1 MGIPDRII
9 LTLYTFLMAVVA
21 VLVVLC
27 SLGVIGQTAITAFFA
42 TIPGNWEYAVG
53 GIIILLVSIR
63 LLIAGIGATGMTS
76 LTISSADSGKVSVG
90 KSAIEDYVAEIAK
103 EVYGVY
109 GVKVEAK
116 MGEEHIS
123 IRINAS
129 IEPGINIPETTDEIK
144 YNVRDTIKKVLG
156 MEIKD
161 IDLIF
166 KQIKA
171 LGSIFGLFIGVMFLI
186 LGFLQTIFLLIC
198 ITAGFFLGNKL
209 DKKED
214 LMEWL
219 DRLLPPGYH
228 K

>member
-103 EVYGVY
+103 EVYGV
-109 GVKVEAK
+109 KVEAK

-161 IDLIF
+161 IDLFF

-171 LGSIFGLFIGVMFLI
+171 KG
-186 LGFLQTIFLLIC
+186 
-198 ITAGFFLGNKL
+198 
-209 DKKED
+209 
-214 LMEWL
+214 
-219 DRLLPPGYH
+219 
-228 K
+228 

>member
-90 KSAIEDYVAEIAK
+90 
-103 EVYGVY
+103 
-109 GVKVEAK
+109 
-116 MGEEHIS
+116 
-123 IRINAS
+123 
-129 IEPGINIPETTDEIK
+129 
-144 YNVRDTIKKVLG
+144 
-156 MEIKD
+156 
-161 IDLIF
+161 
-166 KQIKA
+166 Q
-171 LGSIFGLFIGVMFLI
+171 
-186 LGFLQTIFLLIC
+186 QTISYIHKGKVTEDQLNLD
-198 ITAGFFLGNKL
+198 ITVTVIPMIVEPKIVFKG
-209 DKKED
+209 KK
-214 LMEWL
+214 
-219 DRLLPPGYH
+219 

>member
-27 SLGVIGQTAITAFFA
+27 SLGIIGQTAITAFFA

-53 GIIILLVSIR
+53 GIIILLVSLR

-76 LTISSADSGKVSVG
+76 LTISSADTGKVSVG

-103 EVYGVY
+103 EVYG

-116 MGEEHIS
+116 MGEDHIS

-156 MEIKD
+156 MEIGD
-161 IDLIF
+161 IDLFF

-171 LGSIFGLFIGVMFLI
+171 KG
-186 LGFLQTIFLLIC
+186 
-198 ITAGFFLGNKL
+198 
-209 DKKED
+209 
-214 LMEWL
+214 
-219 DRLLPPGYH
+219 
-228 K
+228 

>member
-27 SLGVIGQTAITAFFA
+27 SLGIIGQTAITAFFA

-53 GIIILLVSIR
+53 GIIILLVSLR

-76 LTISSADSGKVSVG
+76 LTISSADTGKVSVG

-116 MGEEHIS
+116 MGEDHIS

-129 IEPGINIPETTDEIK
+129 IEPGINIHETTDEIK

-156 MEIKD
+156 MEIGD
-161 IDLIF
+161 IDLFF

-171 LGSIFGLFIGVMFLI
+171 KG
-186 LGFLQTIFLLIC
+186 
-198 ITAGFFLGNKL
+198 
-209 DKKED
+209 
-214 LMEWL
+214 
-219 DRLLPPGYH
+219 
-228 K
+228 

>member
-103 EVYGVY
+103 

-161 IDLIF
+161 IDLFF

-171 LGSIFGLFIGVMFLI
+171 KG
-186 LGFLQTIFLLIC
+186 
-198 ITAGFFLGNKL
+198 
-209 DKKED
+209 
-214 LMEWL
+214 
-219 DRLLPPGYH
+219 
-228 K
+228 

>member
-103 EVYGVY
+103 EVYGV
-109 GVKVEAK
+109 
-116 MGEEHIS
+116 
-123 IRINAS
+123 
-129 IEPGINIPETTDEIK
+129 
-144 YNVRDTIKKVLG
+144 
-156 MEIKD
+156 
-161 IDLIF
+161 
-166 KQIKA
+166 
-171 LGSIFGLFIGVMFLI
+171 
-186 LGFLQTIFLLIC
+186 
-198 ITAGFFLGNKL
+198 
-209 DKKED
+209 
-214 LMEWL
+214 
-219 DRLLPPGYH
+219 
-228 K
+228 

>member
-90 KSAIEDYVAEIAK
+90 KSAIE
-103 EVYGVY
+103 VYGVY

-161 IDLIF
+161 IDLFF

-171 LGSIFGLFIGVMFLI
+171 KG
-186 LGFLQTIFLLIC
+186 
-198 ITAGFFLGNKL
+198 
-209 DKKED
+209 
-214 LMEWL
+214 
-219 DRLLPPGYH
+219 
-228 K
+228 

>member
-42 TIPGNWEYAVG
+42 TIPGNWEYAV
-53 GIIILLVSIR
+53 
-63 LLIAGIGATGMTS
+63 GIGATGMTS

-161 IDLIF
+161 IDLFF

-171 LGSIFGLFIGVMFLI
+171 KG
-186 LGFLQTIFLLIC
+186 
-198 ITAGFFLGNKL
+198 
-209 DKKED
+209 
-214 LMEWL
+214 
-219 DRLLPPGYH
+219 
-228 K
+228 